1 MKISR
6 NEPLK
11 KHTSF
16 RIGGPADHFCVPQTV
31 AELIEALNFARARK
45 LPVAVMGAG
54 TNLLALDQGFRGL
67 VIKFAGGLKKITVR
81 GRTVQAGAGA
91 LLPVLVSQSLARKL
105 AGLEFL
111 AGIPG
116 TVGGAVVMNAG
127 AWGKEIG
134 RYVVRVTV
142 LDRGGKLQ
150 VLNNRQLRFRYRQS
164 SLQQG
169 KYLVVEAVFRLRPGK
184 KPLIREHI
192 KKYLKERKAKQPL
205 GSPNAGSVFKNP
217 PGKHAGKLLE
227 EAGCKGMRFGDAQV
241 SPKHANFIVNLGEAR
256 ARDVLKLMTRM
267 MGRVKMKLEP
277 EIKIMVKSN
286 L

>member
-1 MKISR
+1 MKLRR

-11 KHTSF
+11 RHTSL
-16 RIGGPADHFCVPQTV
+16 RIGGPADYFCVPRSV
-31 AELIEALNFARARK
+31 AELKEALTFARARK
-45 LPVAVMGAG
+45 LPVAIMGAG

-67 VIKFAGGLKKITVR
+67 VIKFAGGLTKITVR
-81 GRTVQAGAGA
+81 GRMVQAGAGS
-91 LLPVLVSQSLARKL
+91 LLPVLVQQALARKL

-134 RYVVRVTV
+134 ARVARVTV
-142 LDRGGKLQ
+142 LDRRGKLRT
-150 VLNNRQLRFRYRQS
+150 LKPSRLRFGYRQS
-164 SLQQG
+164 ALQKG
-169 KYLVVEAVFRLRPGK
+169 DRLVVEVVFRLRPGRQR
-184 KPLIREHI
+184 LIKAHI
-192 KKYLKERKAKQPL
+192 SEYLKKRQGKQPL

-217 PGKHAGKLLE
+217 AGKHAGKMLE
-227 EAGCKGMRFGDAQV
+227 EAGCKGLRFGDAQV
-241 SPKHANFIVNLGEAR
+241 SPKHANFIINLGEAK

-267 MGRVKMKLEP
+267 MGRVKIKLEP
-277 EIKIMVKSN
+277 ELKIMVKSN